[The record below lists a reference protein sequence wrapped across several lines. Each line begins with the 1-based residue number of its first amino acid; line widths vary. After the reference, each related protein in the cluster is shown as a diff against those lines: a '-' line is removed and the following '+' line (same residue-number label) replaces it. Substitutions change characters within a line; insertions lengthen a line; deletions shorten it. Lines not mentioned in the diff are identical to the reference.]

1 MTTKKFAVE
10 VTITDYKTNLL
21 FEHPKDDLKYI
32 MSRLEDAI
40 KKSSFQWRDSL
51 TIKEIKNDK

>member
-10 VTITDYKTNLL
+10 VTIKKY
-21 FEHPKDDLKYI
+21 HPKDDLKYI

-40 KKSSFQWRDSL
+40 KKSSFQWRDNL